1 VLAWLAGVVA
11 PTSSILT
18 LAAASDPTRVAL
30 LAVIVLLSAIL
41 VGLLALLLAIRR
53 RARTAEPTVAAPPPT
68 RPAPRPVSPALPRHS
83 HRPVAAS
90 TAGGGGG
97 GLQQVVSASGM
108 VCPTC
113 RTEYAGLTYCTRDAR
128 RLVAAEEILAGG
140 RGPGGMCTTCRRAF
154 DPGMRRC
161 PHDGG
166 DIIPAPLFWA
176 TRGRKDRDAAPTGV
190 EAKVCPACR
199 RRYDLAARFCGR
211 DGAHLV
217 VIN

>member
-1 VLAWLAGVVA
+1 MLAWLAGVVA

-68 RPAPRPVSPALPRHS
+68 RPAPRPVSPAPPRHS
-83 HRPVAAS
+83 HRPAAS

>member
-68 RPAPRPVSPALPRHS
+68 RPAPRPVSPAPPRHS
-83 HRPVAAS
+83 HRPAAS